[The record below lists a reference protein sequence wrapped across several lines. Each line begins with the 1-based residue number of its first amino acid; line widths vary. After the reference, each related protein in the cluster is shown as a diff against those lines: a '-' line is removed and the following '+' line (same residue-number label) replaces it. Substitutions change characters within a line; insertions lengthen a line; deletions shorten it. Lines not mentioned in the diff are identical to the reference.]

1 MKSEHFYK
9 RMIPL
14 YYFFFFGGQALV
26 TSYMNVYLE
35 KHLSFTGSQLGLY
48 TSITPL
54 IPAAIIPLIG
64 ILCDRTR
71 RYKQF
76 FLCFIG
82 LVIGSAAVMSFQTAL
97 PMVLLLGII
106 MEISRSATTSLADT
120 QITEY
125 CSQTNG
131 NYGLFR
137 MGGSIGWVVFGM
149 LIGFLTNHLPLNQ
162 LLFPTYIGLN
172 IITLLFA
179 FQFPNVTMKERQA
192 NTTTTA
198 TSTDAANTAKHN
210 PLSILLHNKAYVTM
224 LLITI
229 IACMAGESS
238 LAYIGNHLVTTMGG
252 SESLIGLN
260 TAFCVIPE
268 FFFFPAVSW
277 LIKKYGFKK
286 MYTLAALGATLRF
299 CIYFLAGNPY
309 LFLVGSLFHCLG
321 SGCLTA
327 VNLAFTH
334 KVVDSSVFGT
344 AVTVSS
350 TVATISRAI
359 YGYLYGYIYENF
371 GSRYIFMSVI
381 PLCFIVLIF
390 VLRSQ
395 IFETEHRAFDENKI
409 EKNKNQGLK

>member
-1 MKSEHFYK
+1 MKSQNYYN
-9 RMIPL
+9 RIIPL

-35 KHLSFTGSQLGLY
+35 KHLGFTGSQLGLY
-48 TSITPL
+48 TSLTPL

-64 ILCDRTR
+64 ILCDRTK

-82 LVIGSAAVMSFQTAL
+82 MIIGSAALMSIQTAV
-97 PMVLLLGII
+97 PMILLCGIT

-131 NYGLFR
+131 NYGMFR

-149 LIGFLTNHLPLNQ
+149 LIGFLTNHLPLNN
-162 LLFPTYIGLN
+162 LLFPTYIALN
-172 IITLLFA
+172 IVTLIFA
-179 FQFPNVTMKERQA
+179 CLFPNITIQRQKPDNIDTIKEESVQGSSA
-192 NTTTTA
+192 SLNH
-198 TSTDAANTAKHN
+198 SQN
-210 PLSILLHNKAYVTM
+210 PLTILLHNKAYVTM
-224 LLITI
+224 LLVTVVV
-229 IACMAGESS
+229 CMAGESS

-260 TAFCVIPE
+260 TAFCVVPE

-277 LIKKYGFKK
+277 LIKKHGFKK
-286 MYTLAALGATLRF
+286 MYLLAAIGVTLRF

-321 SGCLTA
+321 SGTLTA

-350 TVATISRAI
+350 TVATVSRAI
-359 YGYLYGYIYENF
+359 YGYIYGYIYENF

-381 PLCFIVLIF
+381 PLCIVILIF
-390 VLRSQ
+390 VLRSHT
-395 IFETEHRAFDENKI
+395 FEDKQEKI
-409 EKNKNQGLK
+409 RV